1 MTVPMKSPLALITNG
16 SLLGSPLVFIGN
28 GSPQKEPA
36 GPHREWQS
44 LWGARWLLRGMA
56 APINALPAGNGS
68 PYEQPIGPYG
78 VRQLLL
84 GTHWCS

>member
-1 MTVPMKSPLALITNG
+1 MKSPLVLITNG
-16 SLLGSPLVFIGN
+16 SLLGSPLVLIGN
-28 GSPQKEPA
+28 GSIHKEPA

-68 PYEQPIGPYG
+68 PYEQHIGPY
-78 VRQLLL
+78 
-84 GTHWCS
+84 